1 MSRILIAT
9 DQSEPAMHAALYALE
24 LFGPSHSYVMLHTYV
39 EDPMLLGRYE
49 EVNIAARKGLQEHA
63 ERFMGSTGLQDVQRQ
78 VRIGQVASVL
88 EEVVAKR
95 AADVVV
101 MGNRG
106 KAGSTLFFGS
116 NTVQVIQSSTVP
128 VLAIPELAEIK
139 RPKRILLATDHGDL
153 EARTLDMVHQ
163 IALSCDA
170 EVLIGHVQ
178 TMVSQDPPV
187 QDKHMFEQAL
197 NGVPHSYHQVRA
209 DDLLEGMDRI
219 ARREGA
225 DMIAVIHRHAGFL
238 GRLLHPSASKAIAE
252 RINLPLLVLQQIV
265 H

>member
-1 MSRILIAT
+1 MSHILIAT
-9 DQSEPAMHAALYALE
+9 DLSEPAMHAALYAWE
-24 LFGPSHSYVMLHTYV
+24 IFGPTNSYVMLHTYV
-39 EDPMLLGRYE
+39 QDPMLLGKYD
-49 EVNIAARKGLQEHA
+49 EVEKAIRTGFEDYA
-63 ERFMGSTGLQDVQRQ
+63 ERFIRTTGSDGVQRQ

-178 TMVSQDPPV
+178 AMESQDPPV
-187 QDKHMFEQAL
+187 LDKHMFEQAL
-197 NGVPHSYHQVRA
+197 NGVPHSYQQVRA

-225 DMIAVIHRHAGFL
+225 DMIAVVHRHAGFL

-252 RINLPLLVLQQIV
+252 RINLPLLVLQQIA

>member
-9 DQSEPAMHAALYALE
+9 DLSEPAMHAALYAWE
-24 LFGPSHSYVMLHTYV
+24 IFGPTNSYVMLHTYV
-39 EDPMLLGRYE
+39 DDSMLLGNFE
-49 EVNIAARKGLQEHA
+49 EVEKTARTGLQDHA
-63 ERFMGSTGLQDVQRQ
+63 ERFMRATGSEGVQRQ

-116 NTVQVIQSSTVP
+116 NTAQVIQSSMVP
-128 VLAIPELAEIK
+128 VLAVPERAEIK

-163 IALSCDA
+163 IARSCDA

-178 TMVSQDPPV
+178 AMESQDPPAY
-187 QDKHMFEQAL
+187 DKYMFEQAL
-197 NGVPHSYHQVRA
+197 NGMPHSYHHVRA
-209 DDLLEGMDRI
+209 DDLLGGMDRI
-219 ARREGA
+219 ARREEA
-225 DMIAVIHRHAGFL
+225 DMIAVVHRHAGFL

-252 RINLPLLVLQQIV
+252 RVNLPLLVLQQIA

>member
-9 DQSEPAMHAALYALE
+9 DLSEPAMHAALYAWE
-24 LFGPSHSYVMLHTYV
+24 IFGPTNSYVMLHTYV
-39 EDPMLLGRYE
+39 QDPMLLGKYD
-49 EVNIAARKGLQEHA
+49 EVEKAIRTGFEDHA
-63 ERFMGSTGLQDVQRQ
+63 VRFMRTTGSDGVQRQ
-78 VRIGQVASVL
+78 VRVGQVASVL

-116 NTVQVIQSSTVP
+116 NTAQVIQSSTVP
-128 VLAIPELAEIK
+128 VLAVPKRAEIK

-153 EARTLDMVHQ
+153 EARTLDMVHEV
-163 IALSCDA
+163 ARSCDA

-178 TMVSQDPPV
+178 AKESQGPPV
-187 QDKHMFEQAL
+187 HDKHMFEQAL

-225 DMIAVIHRHAGFL
+225 DMIAVVHRHAGFL

-252 RINLPLLVLQQIV
+252 RINLPLLVLQQIA